1 MMPGPLKLLLVED
14 SPRDTALLSLHLK
27 RGGYEP
33 LITRVETAAEM
44 ERELSSGSFDAII
57 SDYCL
62 PHFSAPAALEVL
74 LRSGLDLPFIVVS
87 GAVGEEI
94 AVDMMRA
101 GAHDYMGKDK
111 LTRLVPAIER
121 EIQEAQQRRAKR
133 RAETLFQAILRSSPD
148 PTVIVDRNTLEVV
161 ESSDSFRH
169 LVSRLDP
176 RGVHLFELISLSQ
189 SERIVQLI
197 ERGRGIAWY
206 VVYENAG
213 ETRVANARVHT
224 AVHEGTSYA
233 YLVLQD
239 VTEQH
244 YLKAAFDAVTNAVMI
259 ISPQNT
265 LLYANRAAEELFD
278 DLVLGTDV
286 VPLLNNPGLEAGW
299 WLRPTARYE
308 EYRLKIGG
316 KPYEAASVTFRFA
329 GHDGKSTILTVR
341 SLEQEEELLQL
352 ATHDALTGLHNLRYF
367 TETATRHIEEGDRTK
382 SVALTIV
389 DLDYF
394 KPINDEL
401 GHAAGDAALITF
413 ANLVR
418 NELKPGDVFARIG
431 GDEFVILFPEATE
444 SDATATLDRVYD
456 RMKRSPFVWEGS
468 TRPFSAS
475 CGVTALRAGDTFER
489 MKRRADEALYEAKR
503 VGRGRYVVAG
513 NVPSPR
519 TNDRHD
525 AMESR
530 LR

>member
-1 MMPGPLKLLLVED
+1 
-14 SPRDTALLSLHLK
+14 
-27 RGGYEP
+27 
-33 LITRVETAAEM
+33 
-44 ERELSSGSFDAII
+44 
-57 SDYCL
+57 
-62 PHFSAPAALEVL
+62 
-74 LRSGLDLPFIVVS
+74 
-87 GAVGEEI
+87 
-94 AVDMMRA
+94 
-101 GAHDYMGKDK
+101 
-111 LTRLVPAIER
+111 
-121 EIQEAQQRRAKR
+121 
-133 RAETLFQAILRSSPD
+133 
-148 PTVIVDRNTLEVV
+148 
-161 ESSDSFRH
+161 
-169 LVSRLDP
+169 
-176 RGVHLFELISLSQ
+176 
-189 SERIVQLI
+189 
-197 ERGRGIAWY
+197 
-206 VVYENAG
+206 
-213 ETRVANARVHT
+213 
-224 AVHEGTSYA
+224 
-233 YLVLQD
+233 
-239 VTEQH
+239 
-244 YLKAAFDAVTNAVMI
+244 
-259 ISPQNT
+259 
-265 LLYANRAAEELFD
+265 
-278 DLVLGTDV
+278 
-286 VPLLNNPGLEAGW
+286 
-299 WLRPTARYE
+299 
-308 EYRLKIGG
+308 LKIGG

-367 TETATRHIEEGDRTK
+367 TETATRHIDEGDRTK

-444 SDATATLDRVYD
+444 SDATATLDRIYD
-456 RMKRSPFVWEGS
+456 RMKRSPFAWEGS